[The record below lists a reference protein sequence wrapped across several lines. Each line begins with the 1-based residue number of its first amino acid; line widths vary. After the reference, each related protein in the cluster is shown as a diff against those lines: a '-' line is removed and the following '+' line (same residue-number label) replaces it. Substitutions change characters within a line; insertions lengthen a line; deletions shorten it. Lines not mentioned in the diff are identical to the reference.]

1 MKLAIN
7 LATVTVPFVLIWNIG
22 CARED
27 NSNDKNSTKNIIITE
42 ENLSYRNKSLY
53 SETGVAESIPNGE
66 YSKEV
71 AGTSKKI
78 GRAFDNAPPM
88 ISHDIEGMYPITQ
101 NNNAC
106 LNCHHQDVVKDI
118 NATPLPKTHFTNFRP
133 NVKVEKDGKFVE
145 EVDVMN
151 NKLVK
156 HELNDMYQGR
166 FNCSQCHAP
175 QTQLDPLVESQF
187 NGGFRN
193 ENGKASSNLINTMNE
208 GL

>member
-7 LATVTVPFVLIWNIG
+7 LAIVTVPFVLIWNIG

-27 NSNDKNSTKNIIITE
+27 NSNDKNSTKNITISE

-53 SETGVAESIPNGE
+53 SETGVAESIPNSE
-66 YSKEV
+66 YSKEI

-88 ISHDIEGMYPITQ
+88 IPHDIEGMYPITQ

-106 LNCHHQDVVKDI
+106 LTCHHPDVAKDI

-145 EVDVMN
+145 EVNVMN

-175 QTQLDPLVESQF
+175 QAQLDPLVESQF

-193 ENGKASSNLINTMNE
+193 ENGKESSNLINTMNE